1 MNLKYY
7 FTLLELAEKQG
18 LISRHYASELTTEYI
33 ESELTI
39 SEVGKV
45 RKAFDAFKTAGVL

>member
-7 FTLLELAEKQG
+7 FSAIELAEKQG
-18 LISRHYASELTTEYI
+18 LISRHYTAKLTTEYI

-39 SEVGKV
+39 SEMGKV
-45 RKAFDAFKTAGVL
+45 RKAFDAFKQANIL

>member
-7 FTLLELAEKQG
+7 FSAIELAEKQG
-18 LISRHYASELTTEYI
+18 LINRHYSSELTTEYI

-45 RKAFDAFKTAGVL
+45 RKAFNAFKTAGVL

>member
-18 LISRHYASELTTEYI
+18 LISRHYSSELTTEYI